1 MRNKPTF
8 ANNYIWKEFEEWA
21 DREGIGHCTE
31 DWEKWWECWMIGYRC
46 AELNP
51 DKSN

>member
-1 MRNKPTF
+1 MRDKPVF

-21 DREGIGHCTE
+21 NNQGIGEHE
-31 DWEKWWECWMIGYRC
+31 NDWKDWWECWMMGYRC

-51 DKSN
+51 HKSA